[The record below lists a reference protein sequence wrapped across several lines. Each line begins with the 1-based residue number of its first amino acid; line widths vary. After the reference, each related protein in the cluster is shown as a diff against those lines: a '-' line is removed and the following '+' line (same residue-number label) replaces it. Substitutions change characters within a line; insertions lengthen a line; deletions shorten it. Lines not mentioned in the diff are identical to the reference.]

1 MKNDRPI
8 LLIDAY
14 NVFTR
19 HFCANPT
26 LNKDGLPVGGA
37 IGFLR
42 GLKKIVNDI
51 YPSKIYVIWEAGG
64 SAKRRSIYPDYKK
77 GRKPPRLNRFYDND
91 LHDLTENK
99 NFQVSLL
106 VELLKN
112 IPVYQLYVKDCEADD
127 VIGYASRYCFKDQ
140 PCVIFSS
147 DKDFYQLLNSKVRIF
162 SPTSKKYVSKDDVKA
177 RFNIFPENFCTIRS
191 FCGDPSDN
199 ITGIKGAGF
208 KTMVKRFPELLEE
221 EHVSVKEIIK
231 LSEQRALK
239 GKVKLFQNINDN
251 QKIAQRNWK
260 LMHLDTANLSSYQI
274 QKIEQGID
282 THELKRNKIGLMRI
296 LTKEGLSDFDVD
308 SLFFTLNFALQ
319 D

>member
-112 IPVYQLYVKDCEADD
+112 IPVYLLYVKDCDADAWN
-127 VIGYASRYCFKDQ
+127 G
-140 PCVIFSS
+140 
-147 DKDFYQLLNSKVRIF
+147 
-162 SPTSKKYVSKDDVKA
+162 
-177 RFNIFPENFCTIRS
+177 
-191 FCGDPSDN
+191 
-199 ITGIKGAGF
+199 
-208 KTMVKRFPELLEE
+208 
-221 EHVSVKEIIK
+221 
-231 LSEQRALK
+231 
-239 GKVKLFQNINDN
+239 
-251 QKIAQRNWK
+251 
-260 LMHLDTANLSSYQI
+260 
-274 QKIEQGID
+274 
-282 THELKRNKIGLMRI
+282 
-296 LTKEGLSDFDVD
+296 
-308 SLFFTLNFALQ
+308 
-319 D
+319 